1 MLLCWVPAPLVGKL
15 RMNKRERIMR
25 KIIPA
30 VIIAL
35 CMLGSC
41 NEKPKHY
48 SFVQNMSDGKQV
60 VEEIDAQ
67 NDTVALKMFLD
78 RMSKVII
85 ANMEN
90 TDSTSAQIE
99 SMFVISPDGD
109 TLNTNQELIQAIEMQ
124 VLDRQ
129 QNARA
134 IPNR

>member
-1 MLLCWVPAPLVGKL
+1 MLLYWVPAPWVGKS

-35 CMLGSC
+35 SMLGSC

-129 QNARA
+129 QNART

>member
-1 MLLCWVPAPLVGKL
+1 
-15 RMNKRERIMR
+15 
-25 KIIPA
+25 
-30 VIIAL
+30 
-35 CMLGSC
+35 
-41 NEKPKHY
+41 
-48 SFVQNMSDGKQV
+48 
-60 VEEIDAQ
+60 
-67 NDTVALKMFLD
+67 
-78 RMSKVII
+78 
-85 ANMEN
+85 MEN

>member
-1 MLLCWVPAPLVGKL
+1 
-15 RMNKRERIMR
+15 MR

-35 CMLGSC
+35 CMLSSC

>member
-1 MLLCWVPAPLVGKL
+1 
-15 RMNKRERIMR
+15 MR

-48 SFVQNMSDGKQV
+48 SFVQNMNFVGNCSPVDLTLGDITPNEDFV
-60 VEEIDAQ
+60 NSTI
-67 NDTVALKMFLD
+67 MFLTTGGATA
-78 RMSKVII
+78 R
-85 ANMEN
+85 
-90 TDSTSAQIE
+90 
-99 SMFVISPDGD
+99 
-109 TLNTNQELIQAIEMQ
+109 MQ

>member
-15 RMNKRERIMR
+15 RMNKREKIMR

-35 CMLGSC
+35 CMLSSC